1 MRKITQNRRILW
13 GIDIIKARNQCDSL
27 TGLKPLKK
35 DEAFG
40 LIFFNRSLGNMLPM
54 ILSE

>member
-13 GIDIIKARNQCDSL
+13 GIDIIKARKQCDSL

-35 DEAFG
+35 DEAYG
-40 LIFFNRSLGNMLPM
+40 LIFFNRSLGNRLPKL
-54 ILSE
+54 LSK